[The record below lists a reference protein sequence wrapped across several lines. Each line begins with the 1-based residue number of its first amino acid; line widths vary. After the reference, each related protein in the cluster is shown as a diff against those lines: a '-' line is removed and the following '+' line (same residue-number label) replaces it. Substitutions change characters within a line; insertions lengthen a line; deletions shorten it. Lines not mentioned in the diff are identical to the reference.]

1 MKKVDRRSAL
11 KIGFAAA
18 SAAVVQP
25 AAAQTTD
32 ALTGKDTSP
41 WPGVVVRTY
50 GCIRAQEPAAV
61 LNLNEEETMRLK
73 DKVAI
78 VTGAAHGMG
87 EAEARLFAQE
97 GAKVVVADV
106 LGEQAEAIAADIRAD
121 GGEAI
126 AATIDVTSEPAW
138 LALIEKTV
146 ARYGRLDI
154 LVNNAGISGSSV
166 GDPDGL
172 EGWHR
177 IIAVNQT
184 SVFLGTKR
192 AAEQMSKTGGG
203 SIVNISSIMGFVGG
217 ASGHPAYSASKGAV
231 RIYTKSAAVRYGP
244 LGVRVNSVHPGYMPP
259 MLNATNANER
269 ADKIALT
276 PLRRL
281 GEPIEV
287 AYGVLFLASDE
298 ASFVTGTELVIDGGY
313 IAQ

>member
-1 MKKVDRRSAL
+1 
-11 KIGFAAA
+11 
-18 SAAVVQP
+18 
-25 AAAQTTD
+25 
-32 ALTGKDTSP
+32 
-41 WPGVVVRTY
+41 
-50 GCIRAQEPAAV
+50 
-61 LNLNEEETMRLK
+61 MRL
-73 DKVAI
+73 DGKVAI

-106 LGEQAEAIAADIRAD
+106 LGKEAEAVAADIRAS
-121 GGEAI
+121 GGNAI
-126 AATIDVTSEPAW
+126 GATIDVTSEPEW
-138 LALIEKTV
+138 VALIAKTL
-146 ARYGRLDI
+146 ASYGRIDI

-172 EGWHR
+172 EGWQR
-177 IIAVNQT
+177 VIAVNQT
-184 SVFLGTKR
+184 SVFLGTKL
-192 AAEQMSKTGGG
+192 AAEQMAKTGGG
-203 SIVNISSIMGFVGG
+203 SVVNISSIMGFVGG
-217 ASGHPAYSASKGAV
+217 PSGHPAYSASKGAV

-269 ADKIALT
+269 DEKIAAT

>member
-1 MKKVDRRSAL
+1 LTRYLNFPLPTIIETFLLWLLR
-11 KIGFAAA
+11 FAV
-18 SAAVVQP
+18 S
-25 AAAQTTD
+25 
-32 ALTGKDTSP
+32 
-41 WPGVVVRTY
+41 
-50 GCIRAQEPAAV
+50 IRAQEPAAV
-61 LNLNEEETMRLK
+61 LNLSEEETMRLE

-87 EAEARLFAQE
+87 EAEARLFARE

-106 LGEQAEAIAADIRAD
+106 LGEQAVAVAADIRAA

-138 LALIEKTV
+138 VALIEKTV

-184 SVFLGTKR
+184 SVFLGTKL
-192 AAEQMSKTGGG
+192 AAEQMAKTGGG

-244 LGVRVNSVHPGYMPP
+244 LGIRVNSVHPGYMPP
-259 MLNATNANER
+259 MLNATNANKR

>member
-1 MKKVDRRSAL
+1 
-11 KIGFAAA
+11 
-18 SAAVVQP
+18 
-25 AAAQTTD
+25 
-32 ALTGKDTSP
+32 
-41 WPGVVVRTY
+41 
-50 GCIRAQEPAAV
+50 
-61 LNLNEEETMRLK
+61 MRL
-73 DKVAI
+73 DGKVAI
-78 VTGAAHGMG
+78 ITGGAHGMG
-87 EAEARLFAQE
+87 EAEARLLAKE
-97 GAKVVVADV
+97 GAKVVVADI
-106 LGEQAEAIAADIRAD
+106 LGDQAEAVAASIRASN
-121 GGEAI
+121 GAAI

-138 LALIEKTV
+138 IALIAKTIE
-146 ARYGRLDI
+146 AYGRLDI

-166 GDPDGL
+166 GDPDEL
-172 EGWHR
+172 DGWNR
-177 IIAVNQT
+177 IVAVNQT
-184 SVFLGTKR
+184 SVFLGTKL
-192 AAEQMSKTGGG
+192 AAEQMAKTGGG
-203 SIVNISSIMGFVGG
+203 SIVNISSIMGFIGG

>member
-1 MKKVDRRSAL
+1 
-11 KIGFAAA
+11 
-18 SAAVVQP
+18 
-25 AAAQTTD
+25 
-32 ALTGKDTSP
+32 
-41 WPGVVVRTY
+41 
-50 GCIRAQEPAAV
+50 
-61 LNLNEEETMRLK
+61 MRLK

-146 ARYGRLDI
+146 ARFGRLDI

-203 SIVNISSIMGFVGG
+203 SIVNISSIMGFVGS
-217 ASGHPAYSASKGAV
+217 ASGHPAYHASKGAV
-231 RIYTKSAAVRYGP
+231 QIYSKAAAVRYGP
-244 LGVRVNSVHPGYMPP
+244 SGVRVNTVHPGYMPP
-259 MLNATNANER
+259 MLNATNAGER
-269 ADKIALT
+269 HEKIAMT
-276 PLRRL
+276 PLRRI
-281 GEPIEV
+281 GKPIEG

-298 ASFVTGTELVIDGGY
+298 ASFITGTELVIDGGF

>member
-1 MKKVDRRSAL
+1 
-11 KIGFAAA
+11 
-18 SAAVVQP
+18 
-25 AAAQTTD
+25 
-32 ALTGKDTSP
+32 
-41 WPGVVVRTY
+41 
-50 GCIRAQEPAAV
+50 
-61 LNLNEEETMRLK
+61 MRLE

-106 LGEQAEAIAADIRAD
+106 LGEQAEAVAADIRAG

-138 LALIEKTV
+138 VALIEKTV
-146 ARYGRLDI
+146 AHYGRLDI

-184 SVFLGTKR
+184 SVFLGTKL
-192 AAEQMSKTGGG
+192 AAEQMAKTSGG

-244 LGVRVNSVHPGYMPP
+244 DRKSV
-259 MLNATNANER
+259 
-269 ADKIALT
+269 
-276 PLRRL
+276 
-281 GEPIEV
+281 V
-287 AYGVLFLASDE
+287 
-298 ASFVTGTELVIDGGY
+298 
-313 IAQ
+313 

>member
-1 MKKVDRRSAL
+1 
-11 KIGFAAA
+11 
-18 SAAVVQP
+18 
-25 AAAQTTD
+25 
-32 ALTGKDTSP
+32 
-41 WPGVVVRTY
+41 
-50 GCIRAQEPAAV
+50 
-61 LNLNEEETMRLK
+61 MRLQG
-73 DKVAI
+73 KVAI

-87 EAEARLFAQE
+87 DAEARLFAKE

-106 LGEQAEAIAADIRAD
+106 LGKEAEAVAADIRAS
-121 GGEAI
+121 GGNAI
-126 AATIDVTSEPAW
+126 AATIDVTSEPEW
-138 LALIEKTV
+138 VALIAKTL
-146 ARYGRLDI
+146 ASYGRIDI

-172 EGWHR
+172 EGWQR
-177 IIAVNQT
+177 VIAVNQT
-184 SVFLGTKR
+184 SVFLGTKL
-192 AAEQMSKTGGG
+192 AAEQMAKTGGG

-217 ASGHPAYSASKGAV
+217 PSGHPAYSASKGAV

-269 ADKIALT
+269 GEKIAAT